1 MGNFTETFEFGA
13 IYTAAGFTA
22 PAFGQSSFAGSG
34 INLLDMLI
42 DDGPMATRNST
53 FGWMPLSYA
62 NDASQ
67 AQEKL
72 VAHVQLAMEKSLDVM
87 GLDYS
92 RIEHDDTTFIGF
104 YVHNKDLYCPMQ
116 VKKEKWHT
124 GYFFHPVR
132 NSACVVRASINMPH
146 DNVKTADVRMK
157 NHSEARSYKFTSR
170 DKKNFNAI
178 LVSSPANSSLLENQ
192 IYNEISKNLPK
203 WMFIYLAPGK
213 VKLSSG
219 KTINFAYLLNQ
230 GKASFFIRPD

>member
-92 RIEHDDTTFIGF
+92 RIEHDDTTFIVYYVKYVLYMYTVFF
-104 YVHNKDLYCPMQ
+104 Y
-116 VKKEKWHT
+116 
-124 GYFFHPVR
+124 
-132 NSACVVRASINMPH
+132 RAL
-146 DNVKTADVRMK
+146 
-157 NHSEARSYKFTSR
+157 TSH
-170 DKKNFNAI
+170 F
-178 LVSSPANSSLLENQ
+178 VS
-192 IYNEISKNLPK
+192 
-203 WMFIYLAPGK
+203 LA
-213 VKLSSG
+213 SG
-219 KTINFAYLLNQ
+219 LML
-230 GKASFFIRPD
+230 